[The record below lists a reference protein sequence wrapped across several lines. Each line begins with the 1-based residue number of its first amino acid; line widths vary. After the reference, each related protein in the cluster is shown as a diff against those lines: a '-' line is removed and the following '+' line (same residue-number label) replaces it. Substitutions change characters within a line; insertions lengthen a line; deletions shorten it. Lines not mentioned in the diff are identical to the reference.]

1 MVRGFRARFVPDT
14 IDRESLLQDLQDP
27 GEAAAYLTAALEEG
41 DSAVFLLALRDV
53 ADARGMSVL
62 AAKAQLN
69 RENLYRMLS
78 ESGNPQL
85 DSLTALLDA
94 LDLRLA
100 VAVK

>member
-1 MVRGFRARFVPDT
+1 MSRLT
-14 IDRESLLQDLQDP
+14 KNYRESLPQALQDP
-27 GEAAAYLTAALEEG
+27 QEAAEYLTAALEEG

-53 ADARGMSVL
+53 ADARGLSAL
-62 AAKAQLN
+62 AAKVQLN

-78 ESGNPQL
+78 EHGNPQL

>member
-1 MVRGFRARFVPDT
+1 MHNRPKDY
-14 IDRESLLQDLQDP
+14 REFLLQDLQDP

-53 ADARGMSVL
+53 ADARGLSLL
-62 AAKAQLN
+62 AAQAQLN

>member
-1 MVRGFRARFVPDT
+1 MENRTKDYRA
-14 IDRESLLQDLQDP
+14 SLLHDLQDP
-27 GEAAAYLTAALEEG
+27 GEAAAYLTAALAER

-53 ADARGMSVL
+53 ADARGMGRL

-78 ESGNPQL
+78 EYDNPQL
-85 DSLTALLDA
+85 DSLTTLLDA